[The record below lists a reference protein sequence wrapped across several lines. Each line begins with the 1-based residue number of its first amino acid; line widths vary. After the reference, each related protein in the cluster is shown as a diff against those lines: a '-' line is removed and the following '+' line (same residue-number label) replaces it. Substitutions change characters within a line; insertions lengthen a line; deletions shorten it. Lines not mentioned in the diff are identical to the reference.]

1 MVSPNDRM
9 CQFAG
14 LHTSS
19 AANCVPFTGLNCTAH
34 VDWNY
39 NCPFDAEVNVR
50 YSVRTSQ
57 RTLQVTAMTNGLY
70 TKCCIWQ
77 QCLFVVKCL
86 TRSSDMTRDVAE
98 TFSVKLGGTES
109 QTWPSVGS
117 TPS

>member
-1 MVSPNDRM
+1 M
-9 CQFAG
+9 AG
-14 LHTSS
+14 CASLQACTPPRQQTAFLSQ
-19 AANCVPFTGLNCTAH
+19 VVTVQLMLTGTTIVHL
-34 VDWNY
+34 
-39 NCPFDAEVNVR
+39 DAEVNVR

-86 TRSSDMTRDVAE
+86 TRRSDMTCGVAE
-98 TFSVKLGGTES
+98 TFSVRLGGTES